1 MNLFLIGIIIF
12 VIIYLFLNWFAKT
25 SSKKIALFLKRLA
38 IIISI
43 FLAAI
48 LTIGG
53 KYLFSIPFLLILLSG
68 LKIKGLTA
76 LQVFQLWRLL
86 QFIRNSGK
94 FSQNRFSSSKTGSS
108 SISVDEA
115 YKLLGLNKGCSKEEV
130 LSAAAKLQKK
140 IHPDMNRDVNSE
152 RLSQIV
158 NEAKEK
164 IIKVDFS

>member
-43 FLAAI
+43 FLATI

-94 FSQNRFSSSKTGSS
+94 FSQNGFSSSRTGSS

-115 YKLLGLNKGCSKEEV
+115 YKLLGLKKGCSKEEV